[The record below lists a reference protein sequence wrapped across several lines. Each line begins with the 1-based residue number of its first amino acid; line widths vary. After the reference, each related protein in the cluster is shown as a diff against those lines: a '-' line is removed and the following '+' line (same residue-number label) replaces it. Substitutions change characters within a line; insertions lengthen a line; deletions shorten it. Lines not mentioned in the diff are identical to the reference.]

1 MLSDGKVWG
10 EFNTYPNSP
19 LFCQMLVFLENTN
32 RKQLDVFNIFMK
44 NNTMK
49 KILLLLLFI
58 PLVSFGQDV
67 NLNVDK
73 KVEFTEKKDVKRGMG
88 LNYQGSGL
96 YTLGKWGSSI
106 PWEEPKKIA
115 KMHIRL
121 ENEIVEEIIEFTT
134 RNNYNYEITLVE
146 KLGTRI
152 PYVIVTFK
160 VFNKDGSLVL
170 NKEDAKKQLIE
181 LKEYLD
187 LGIITQEEFD
197 TKAVSLKKILLGN

>member
-1 MLSDGKVWG
+1 
-10 EFNTYPNSP
+10 
-19 LFCQMLVFLENTN
+19 
-32 RKQLDVFNIFMK
+32 
-44 NNTMK
+44 MK
-49 KILLLLLFI
+49 KILLILLFI

-73 KVEFTEKKDVKRGMG
+73 KVEFTEKKDAKKGMG

-96 YTLGKWGSSI
+96 YTLGKSAKANLSNSKSKL
-106 PWEEPKKIA
+106 EKI
-115 KMHIRL
+115 HIEL
-121 ENEIVEEIIEFTT
+121 KNEIFQEINEFTT
-134 RNNYNYEITLVE
+134 RNNYNYETTLVE
-146 KLGTRI
+146 KLGATW
-152 PYVIVTFK
+152 PVVIVTFK

-197 TKAVSLKKILLGN
+197 NKAVSLKKILLGN

>member
-1 MLSDGKVWG
+1 
-10 EFNTYPNSP
+10 
-19 LFCQMLVFLENTN
+19 
-32 RKQLDVFNIFMK
+32 
-44 NNTMK
+44 MK

-58 PLVSFGQDV
+58 PLLSFAQDV

-73 KVEFTEKKDVKRGMG
+73 KVEFTEKKDVKQGMG

-96 YTLGKWGSSI
+96 YTLGKEANKFTSS
-106 PWEEPKKIA
+106 KGKFAKVQNKLKNKILA
-115 KMHIRL
+115 
-121 ENEIVEEIIEFTT
+121 EIVEFTT
-134 RNNYNYEITLVE
+134 KNNYKYEITLVE
-146 KLGTRI
+146 NLGRGY
-152 PYVIVTFK
+152 PKVIVTFK

-170 NKEDAKKQLIE
+170 NKDDVKKQLLE